1 MSQGYRGIVINSPI
15 RDYLETS
22 AGNWHSQRRYYYLT
36 TGKIEEVESKLSID
50 FLNWEA
56 QELLDLATNFTK
68 DNGSNPIF
76 LCGAILSWDSVN
88 AQGHNLSS
96 GKITLGATKNHL
108 YRNQGYATQAPVK
121 SDYTVDIH
129 QLKMVSN
136 YNSTVYIETIKLLSE
151 NHRSRQTEAY
161 KNDQLVLVGQYLETR
176 F

>member
-1 MSQGYRGIVINSPI
+1 MSQKYRGVAINSPI
-15 RDYLETS
+15 RNYLETS
-22 AGNWHSQRRYYYLT
+22 AGNWHSQRRYHYLT

-56 QELLDLATNFTK
+56 QELINLATNFTK

-88 AQGHNLSS
+88 TQKQNISS
-96 GKITLGATKNHL
+96 GKITLGATENHL
-108 YRNQGYATQAPVK
+108 YRNQGYATQLPVK

-136 YNSTVYIETIKLLSE
+136 YNNTLFIETIKLLSE

-161 KNDQLVLVGQYLETR
+161 KDNQLVLVGQYLETR
-176 F
+176 L